1 MTVPGDGEAGDVG
14 VEGDGDKVQ
23 GPRGAGDA
31 QTEGKEMDYPV
42 EAALDFWAKTYCEI
56 YLQQFTI

>member
-1 MTVPGDGEAGDVG
+1 MG